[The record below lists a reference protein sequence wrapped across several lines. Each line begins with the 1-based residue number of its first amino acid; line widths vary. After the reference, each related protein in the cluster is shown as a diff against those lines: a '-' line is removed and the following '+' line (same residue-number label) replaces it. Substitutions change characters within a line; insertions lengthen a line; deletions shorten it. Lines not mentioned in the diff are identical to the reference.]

1 MSDTYNAASIQVL
14 KGLEAVRKRPGM
26 YIGDVDDITGL
37 HHMVW
42 EVVDNAIDEAQA
54 GHCHQ
59 ISVSIHADQTVTVT
73 DDGRGIPVDMHEESG
88 RSAAEVIMTELH
100 AGAKFDS
107 NSYKVSGGLHGVGV
121 SVVNF
126 LSEWLRLEIHRDGT
140 VWEQMYHRGVPQAP
154 LKAIGTSRRSGT
166 TVSFKPDPEVFSV
179 LEFHPDLLVRHLREL
194 AFLNSGV
201 DIHFEDET
209 TDRDETFH
217 FDGGLKEFTRYL
229 NRSKSALHD
238 EPVYLIES
246 NDQDEDIEVALQWHD
261 GYNENVLAFTNTVFN
276 RDGGTHLSGFRA
288 ALTRTI
294 NAYAQSQNLLKTMK
308 ENFSGEDVREG
319 LTAIISVRVR
329 EPRFSSQ
336 TKDKL
341 VSSDVRGWVESVI
354 NDHLGTYLEEHPAEA
369 RAIISKC
376 LDAARARDAARNAR
390 ELTRRKSALES
401 SALPGKLADCSERD
415 PELSELFIV
424 EGDSAGGSAKQGRD
438 RRFQAILPLRG
449 KILNVEKARFDRM
462 LASEEIRALIQC
474 LGTGIGKEEFDP
486 LKVRYHKIIIMTDA
500 DVDGSHIRT
509 LLLTFFYRQ
518 MRELVER
525 GNLYIA
531 QPPLYKV
538 SRKKKETYLRD
549 DADLSNFLLNRVED
563 EYRLVIGATGREL
576 AGRELRR
583 ALLAAEDWSQ
593 SLDNLESRGWPR
605 DVVLAALDTEAS
617 REAGPGSPEFAE
629 ALANEL
635 RELGYEETR
644 VELDEEHGVR
654 EVVCTVGVNGRG
666 RDVRLS
672 QLLGSSGHYR
682 RARQQL
688 SQVEAIR
695 VGPFH
700 LERNGERETLAS
712 LRDLV
717 SRVYEIA
724 KKGLYIQRYK
734 GLGEMNPRQL
744 WETTMN
750 PEGRRLLEVT
760 IEDAT
765 RADELFTILMGDAVE
780 PRRQFIETY
789 ALEARNLDI

>member
-1 MSDTYNAASIQVL
+1 MTENYTAENIKVL

-26 YIGDVDDITGL
+26 YIGDVDDIAGL

-54 GHCHQ
+54 GHCTQ
-59 ISVSIHADQTVTVT
+59 ISVTVHADQTVTVT
-73 DDGRGIPVDMHEESG
+73 DNGRGVPVDTHKESG

-100 AGAKFDS
+100 AGGKFDS

-126 LSEWLRLEIHRDGT
+126 LAEWLRLEIHRDGK
-140 VWEQMYHRGVPQAP
+140 VWAQTYYRGVPAEA
-154 LKAIGTSRRSGT
+154 LKEVGT
-166 TVSFKPDPEVFSV
+166 TRRTGTIISFKPDAEIFSV
-179 LEFHPDLLVRHLREL
+179 LEFHPDLLIRHLREL

-201 DIHFEDET
+201 NIKFSDESS
-209 TDRDETFH
+209 DREEEFH
-217 FDGGLKEFTRYL
+217 FDGGLREFTRYL
-229 NRSKSALHD
+229 NRSKAPLHED
-238 EPVYLIES
+238 PIYLIDS
-246 NDQDEDIEVALQWHD
+246 NDDGEDVEVSLQWHD
-261 GYNENVLAFTNTVFN
+261 GYNENVIAFTNTVYN
-276 RDGGTHLSGFRA
+276 RDGGTHLSGFRG

-294 NAYAQSQNLLKTMK
+294 NTYAHSQNLLKGLK

-319 LTAIISVRVR
+319 LTAIISVRVQD
-329 EPRFSSQ
+329 PRFSSQ

-341 VSSDVRGWVESVI
+341 VSSDVKSWVESMI
-354 NDHLGTYLEEHPAEA
+354 NDRLATYFEEHPAVA
-369 RAIISKC
+369 KGIVSKC
-376 LDAARARDAARNAR
+376 LDAARARDAARKAR

-415 PELSELFIV
+415 PELSEIFIV
-424 EGDSAGGSAKQGRD
+424 EGDSAGGSAKQGRN
-438 RRFQAILPLRG
+438 RLFQAILPLRG

-462 LASEEIRALIQC
+462 LSSEEIRALIQC
-474 LGTGIGKEEFDP
+474 LGTGIGKDEFDP

-518 MRELVER
+518 MQELVER
-525 GNLYIA
+525 GHLFIA

-538 SRKKKETYLRD
+538 SRKKKETYLGD
-549 DADLSNFLLNRVED
+549 DSDLSRFLLDRVED
-563 EYRLVIGATGREL
+563 EFRLVIGTSGREL

-583 ALLAAEDWSQ
+583 AILAAQDWNQ
-593 SLDNLESRGWPR
+593 SLEHLDRRGWPQ
-605 DVVLAALDTEAS
+605 DLVLAALDTEAGWDGG
-617 REAGPGSPEFAE
+617 AGGEGFAK
-629 ALANEL
+629 ALAAEL

-644 VELDEEHGVR
+644 VELDEEHGVP
-654 EVVCTVGVNGRG
+654 EVICSVGANGRG
-666 RDVRLS
+666 REVRLG

-682 RARQQL
+682 RARNQL
-688 SQVEAIR
+688 AQVEALR

-700 LERNGERETLAS
+700 LDRNGDRETLAS
-712 LRDLV
+712 LGELV
-717 SRVYEIA
+717 SRVYEVA
-724 KKGLYIQRYK
+724 KKGLNIQRYK

-744 WETTMN
+744 WETTMD
-750 PEGRRLLEVT
+750 PDSRRLLQVT
-760 IEDAT
+760 VEDAA

-780 PRRQFIETY
+780 PRRNFIEAN